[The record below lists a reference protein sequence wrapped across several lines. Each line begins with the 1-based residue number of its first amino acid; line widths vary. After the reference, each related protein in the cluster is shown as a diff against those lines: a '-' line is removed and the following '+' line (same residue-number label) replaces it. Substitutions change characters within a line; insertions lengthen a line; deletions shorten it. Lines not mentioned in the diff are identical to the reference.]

1 MLLPTTAAILSST
14 FLGPVGTAGVVAAVT
29 FFEVSAG
36 VCAKEIEIVKIV
48 SKMAVPN
55 FLIYNLSVCEICK
68 GANLAIICLLII
80 CANMLIN
87 AQTIIYFWLKIVK
100 SES

>member
-14 FLGPVGTAGVVAAVT
+14 FLGPVGASALAAAA

-55 FLIYNLSVCEICK
+55 FLIYILSVCEICE
-68 GANLAIICLLII
+68 GANLTIICLLII
-80 CANMLIN
+80 CANMLIK